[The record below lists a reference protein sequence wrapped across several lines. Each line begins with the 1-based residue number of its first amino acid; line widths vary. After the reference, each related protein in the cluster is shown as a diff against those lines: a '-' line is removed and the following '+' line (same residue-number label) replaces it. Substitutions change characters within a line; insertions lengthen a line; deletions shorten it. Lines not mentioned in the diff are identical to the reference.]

1 MDKDFATQSIEFSMV
16 LQNEKKKMNDQAR
29 KEQAR
34 KKLLNSAKS
43 SSPMKLFDT
52 LDRISL
58 TNMSQFE
65 MEEFDGIPELEKN
78 TQAPPTD
85 MKVDK
90 ESLYKVQA
98 LKDNMLKDPD
108 QPKSRFI
115 LNEKAVQA
123 QKVIY
128 DVLDSDPQME
138 IEIMRAGMRKKVFD
152 KLDML

>member
-1 MDKDFATQSIEFSMV
+1 M
-16 LQNEKKKMNDQAR
+16 NEQAR

-34 KKLLNSAKS
+34 RKMLNSAKS
-43 SSPMKLFDT
+43 ESPMKLFDT

-65 MEEFDGIPELEKN
+65 MEECSNVPELEKN
-78 TQAPPTD
+78 TEAPP
-85 MKVDK
+85 VDIKITK
-90 ESLYKVQA
+90 EGLYTVQA
-98 LKDNMLKDPD
+98 WKEHMVKEPD
-108 QPKSRFI
+108 QKSKNRA
-115 LNEKAVQA
+115 LNEKAVHA